1 MNLQDA
7 IRANATTRD
16 RLRAVVGRM
25 NDADLAREMGDG
37 WTVATLLAHLAFYD
51 LRAVALLDQWQ
62 RAGVVTESPLDA
74 ETLNRAALPLFR
86 IIPLR
91 AAAELALSAAEA
103 ADSRVAELELD
114 PGLLEKI
121 ESVQPSINLNRG
133 EHRQHHLRALEQ
145 VTVTAS
151 PASKPHVRTRTRP
164 SSR

>member
-16 RLRAVVGRM
+16 RLRAVVGHLS
-25 NDADLAREMGDG
+25 DAELARELGDG

-51 LRAVALLDQWQ
+51 LRAAALLERWQ
-62 RAGVVTESPLDA
+62 RAGQVTESPLDA

-86 IIPLR
+86 AIPPR
-91 AAAELALSAAEA
+91 AAAGLALSAAEA

-114 PGLLEKI
+114 PDLLEKI
-121 ESVQPSINLNRG
+121 AAARPSVKLNRG
-133 EHRQHHLRALEQ
+133 EHRQEHLHTLEQ
-145 VTVTAS
+145 VTVTAA
-151 PASKPHVRTRTRP
+151 PAQRVQVRSKTKP